1 MGCREE
7 EGGEEED
14 QAGDVIQ
21 EGRKLRGVV
30 L

>member
-1 MGCREE
+1 MGCRE